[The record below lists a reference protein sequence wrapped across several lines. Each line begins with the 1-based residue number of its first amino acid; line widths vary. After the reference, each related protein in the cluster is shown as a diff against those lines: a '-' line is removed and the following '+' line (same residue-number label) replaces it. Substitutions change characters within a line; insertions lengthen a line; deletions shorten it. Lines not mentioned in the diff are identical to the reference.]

1 MGSIQ
6 IRADGAPVC
15 SICSSDQVAAIREA
29 LSSGQ
34 TLVSIAQRF
43 DVSVDALGRHRR
55 AGHDAARLIVID
67 PDTAALGLID
77 ATVDLLRMARTA
89 AEHEYGRG
97 NNRLGAQVSDTA
109 LRAIGTLRDLGLD
122 ADSITADIAQAKD
135 AHRRAYRLT
144 KAFDDL
150 LDAHPELASELADYA
165 EAHGLPEV
173 AALLRTDDDAE
184 EPQS

>member
-1 MGSIQ
+1 MGTIQ
-6 IRADGAPVC
+6 TRADGAPVC
-15 SICSSDQVAAIREA
+15 SICSFEHAASIREA

-34 TLVSIAQRF
+34 TLVSIAERF
-43 DVSVDALGRHRR
+43 GVSVDALGRHRR

-77 ATVDLLRMARTA
+77 STVDLLRMARTA
-89 AEHEYGRG
+89 AEHEYSRG

-122 ADSITADIAQAKD
+122 ADSIQADIAAAKD
-135 AHRRAYRLT
+135 ARRRAYRLT
-144 KAFDDL
+144 KAFDAL
-150 LDAHPELASELADYA
+150 VDAHPELAPELASHA

-173 AALLRTDDDAE
+173 AALLRADDSEAVT
-184 EPQS
+184 P

>member
-1 MGSIQ
+1 MTSAIQLRPDGS
-6 IRADGAPVC
+6 PVC
-15 SICSSDQVAAIREA
+15 SICASDQAAAIREA

-43 DVSVDALGRHRR
+43 DVSVDSLGRHRR

-97 NNRLGAQVSDTA
+97 NHRLGAQVSDTA
-109 LRAIGTLRDLGLD
+109 LRAIGTLRDLGID
-122 ADSITADIAQAKD
+122 SDSIQADIAAAKD
-135 AHRRAYRLT
+135 ARRRAYRLT
-144 KAFDDL
+144 KAFDAL
-150 LDAHPELASELADYA
+150 VDAHPELAPELADHA

-173 AALLRTDDDAE
+173 AALLRTDTE
-184 EPQS
+184 EPS